1 MAEIKLKSLRLEN
14 FGNTKDRTV
23 TTGSRTRIIG
33 RNEAGKTTLGDAYSW
48 LLTDKL
54 MNGSQADG
62 IRPKENGKDIDFVD
76 ISVTAEMEIDGR
88 VVKVQK
94 IQSQNWV
101 KKTGKFTGNV
111 NTYFVNDIPK
121 KEKEFKEFLFDILG
135 GSGVEYC
142 TNASAFLKLDSKKR
156 RQLLFS
162 LVPNFSDDDVIVA
175 NPEFESI
182 RQLLWDGSV
191 EELISRAKYRLSG
204 RGRGDRGLKGQ
215 LEDIPTRIDEASK
228 QIADVAEYEL
238 AINEISK
245 KIAELDEEEAAVD
258 DVAKSYDS
266 AMMKIAELHKKRDS
280 IVQEAKRSAY
290 AELDAVRSEIFSLSS
305 EKRTLESETSAYQT
319 SIERYKLKVA
329 GQEARRKELLEK
341 WQAESAREFDKSR
354 LVCSYCGQA
363 LPEDKQ
369 ADALAQFENGKE
381 CRLADIEAEG
391 NEVAESIKQLKK
403 SSLECAEKL
412 SVCTAKIKEITE
424 KAVAMNSGLEAQ
436 SKPID
441 LTQNEEYNAIVAE
454 IEQAE
459 AALANIDNSAEKR
472 RDIRIKR
479 SQLTSDKSMYAQKIS
494 GSQKAQE
501 RVEELKTQQREIAQK
516 IADCEKELDLLKR
529 FNQAKCTMLTNEV
542 NKLFRFTKWD
552 LFDWNIDGEGY
563 KEICEPV
570 YQGIRYGQR
579 LNGGARVLVDA
590 DLCATFQRMNGV
602 NVPIWLD
609 NAESLSG
616 KTRGFLDEF
625 EQQLIF
631 LEVAECDLTVM

>member
-1 MAEIKLKSLRLEN
+1 MAEIKLKSLQLEN

-76 ISVTAEMEIDGR
+76 ISVTAEMKVDGR

-135 GSGVEYC
+135 GSCVEYC

-204 RGRGDRGLKGQ
+204 RGRGDTGLKGQ
-215 LEDIPTRIDEASK
+215 LEDIPTRIDEVSK

-266 AMMKIAELHKKRDS
+266 AMMKITELHKKRDS
-280 IVQEAKRSAY
+280 IVQEAKRSAH
-290 AELDAVRSEIFSLSS
+290 AELDVVRSEIFSLSS
-305 EKRTLESETSAYQT
+305 EKRTLESEASAYQA
-319 SIERYKLKVA
+319 SIERYKLKMA

-341 WQAESAREFDKSR
+341 WQAENTREFDKSR
-354 LVCSYCGQA
+354 LVCSYCGQT
-363 LPEDKQ
+363 LPEDRQ
-369 ADALAQFENGKE
+369 ADALAQFEKGKE
-381 CRLADIEAEG
+381 RRLADIEAEG
-391 NEVAESIKQLKK
+391 NEVAENIKQLKK
-403 SSLECAEKL
+403 SSLECEKKL
-412 SVCTAKIKEITE
+412 SVCTAKIKEIAE
-424 KAVAMNSGLEAQ
+424 KAVAMNSRLEEQ
-436 SKPID
+436 SKID
-441 LTQNEEYNAIVAE
+441 FTQNAEYFAVVAE

-479 SQLTSDKSMYAQKIS
+479 SQLTSDKSMYAQKIL
-494 GSQKAQE
+494 GSQKAQD
-501 RVEELKTQQREIAQK
+501 RVDELKTQQREIAQK
-516 IADCEKELDLLKR
+516 IADCEKELDLLRR
-529 FNQAKCTMLTNEV
+529 FNQVKCTMLTNEI
-542 NKLFRFTKWD
+542 NNLFRFTKWD

-590 DLCATFQRMNGV
+590 DLCATFQKLSGV
-602 NVPIWLD
+602 NIPIWLD

-625 EQQLIF
+625 DQQLIF